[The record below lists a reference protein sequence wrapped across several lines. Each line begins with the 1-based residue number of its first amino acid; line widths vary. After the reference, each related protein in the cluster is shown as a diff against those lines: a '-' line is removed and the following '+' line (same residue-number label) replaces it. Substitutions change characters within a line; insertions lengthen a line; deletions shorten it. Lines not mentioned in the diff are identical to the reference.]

1 MYNLLYHRFLKF
13 ACKALN
19 HDSVLVQSV
28 LKCSV
33 ESCSNFIGYNFLYG
47 TPEFIMTMKD
57 SVVKLFVKSVPLT
70 FMALSNLNSIQ
81 LLTVFVNSNSLYVYL
96 SHAPMWCVS

>member
-28 LKCSV
+28 FKYFV
-33 ESCSNFIGYNFLYG
+33 ESCSNFIGYNFLYSSYHSRVYNDHERSCSQVVREIRSTHIHG
-47 TPEFIMTMKD
+47 FEQSELDMTID
-57 SVVKLFVKSVPLT
+57 SICKF
-70 FMALSNLNSIQ
+70 
-81 LLTVFVNSNSLYVYL
+81 
-96 SHAPMWCVS
+96 

>member
-19 HDSVLVQSV
+19 HDSMLVQSV
-28 LKCSV
+28 FKCSA
-33 ESCSNFIGYNFLYG
+33 ESFLTLLVTIFCMVHI
-47 TPEFIMTMKD
+47 TPEFIMTTKD

-70 FMALSNLNSIQ
+70 FMALNNLNSI
-81 LLTVFVNSNSLYVYL
+81 
-96 SHAPMWCVS
+96 